1 MKIPTT
7 ADTIA
12 NIYKD
17 NYSWL
22 YNWLCKSL
30 GSKDQAEDVLHDTFL
45 KIIRSKDIFSIRTP
59 HSYLH
64 STAKRIVIDQA
75 RRKKVEQAYL
85 NYLSEFQDDAISHSP
100 EHIALAIETLD
111 QMALV
116 LSNLDDRARQILLMH
131 YIEDVPQG
139 QIAKLMN
146 ISIKTVQRDLMKG
159 LMHCHRHDVL

>member
-22 YNWLCKSL
+22 YNWLCKNL

-64 STAKRIVIDQA
+64 STAKRIIIDQA

-85 NYLSEFQDDAISHSP
+85 NYLSEFQDDVISHSP
-100 EHIALAIETLD
+100 EYIALAIETLD

-116 LSNLDDRARQILLMH
+116 LSNLNDRARQILLMH

-159 LMHCHRHDVL
+159 LMHCHRHNVL